1 MTAIRTKLRHG
12 LFAVQLKEDGVD
24 SWWSVPY
31 INPTWKVAIHDPA
44 ALHANSSTTAYS
56 CDPWVLN
63 NGHEDL
69 SNKGSQGL
77 A

>member
-1 MTAIRTKLRHG
+1 MTATRIKLKHR
-12 LFAVQLKEDGVD
+12 LFAVQLKEDGHD

-31 INPTWKVAIHDPA
+31 PTWQVAIHDPA
-44 ALHANSSTTAYS
+44 ALHASSSTTAYS
-56 CDPWVLN
+56 CDPWILN
-63 NGHEDL
+63 NGREDL